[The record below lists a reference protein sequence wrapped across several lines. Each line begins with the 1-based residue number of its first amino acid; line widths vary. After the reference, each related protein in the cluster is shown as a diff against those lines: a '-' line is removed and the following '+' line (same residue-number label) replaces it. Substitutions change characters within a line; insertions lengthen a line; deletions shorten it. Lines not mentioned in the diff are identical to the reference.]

1 MKIIVDTS
9 ILIDNL
15 RGGDKWNKFQE
26 KVDEDSEIFLPTIV
40 VFELF
45 LGSSSQR
52 KDVEKKIGELRKC
65 FQQIELT
72 WDIAKRSA
80 EIYRSQTKDIEAADC
95 IIAASS
101 FEIGGSVLTLNKKH
115 FEKIPGISIY
125 PL

>member
-45 LGSSSQR
+45 LGGILQR
-52 KDVEKKIGELRKC
+52 DLPKFTEVKQRILKL
-65 FQQIELT
+65 QI
-72 WDIAKRSA
+72 
-80 EIYRSQTKDIEAADC
+80 
-95 IIAASS
+95 
-101 FEIGGSVLTLNKKH
+101 VL
-115 FEKIPGISIY
+115 
-125 PL
+125 